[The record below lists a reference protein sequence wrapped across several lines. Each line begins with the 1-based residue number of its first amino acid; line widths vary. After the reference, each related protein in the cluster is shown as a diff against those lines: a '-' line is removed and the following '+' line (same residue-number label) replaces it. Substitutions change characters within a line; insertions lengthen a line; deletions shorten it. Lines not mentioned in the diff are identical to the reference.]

1 MKLNSVV
8 TANRA
13 MPTHNSS
20 GNTFNISIPANSIH
34 ITHLEAKL
42 TTGTNAAPV
51 EIAPAMPKV
60 QPYALPLDALMQIAQ
75 DSGLMWVNSDSAK
88 VAQVQAAIA
97 AEPQP
102 VHVPRER
109 PAATPQDER
118 PLILVETKRD
128 LRHIE
133 LPFERTDKVE

>member
-1 MKLNSVV
+1 MPPVAMKVIVASRDRQDRRPNPHTPWPL
-8 TANRA
+8 
-13 MPTHNSS
+13 
-20 GNTFNISIPANSIH
+20 
-34 ITHLEAKL
+34 
-42 TTGTNAAPV
+42 
-51 EIAPAMPKV
+51 V
-60 QPYALPLDALMQIAQ
+60 QPYAMPLDALMQIAQ
-75 DSGLMWVNSDSAK
+75 NSGLMWVNSDSAK